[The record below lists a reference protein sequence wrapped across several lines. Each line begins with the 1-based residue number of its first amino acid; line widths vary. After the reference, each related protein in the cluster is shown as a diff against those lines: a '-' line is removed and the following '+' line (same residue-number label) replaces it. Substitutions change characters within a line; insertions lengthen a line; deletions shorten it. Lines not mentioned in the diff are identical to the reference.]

1 MINARKCPDPPV
13 GAQTAPG
20 RGWTLAARRRPEEAQ
35 SGACAPPQGR
45 PTRPPPISRGRAH
58 LARVRARARARAA
71 ALAPAPAARVV
82 RLLLGVGGSVPMQAR
97 GSGGAPALHTGGQKA
112 RARARAFALRPFGLS
127 APSALA
133 ARRRPAGST
142 AAQRRRS
149 TRAPGGRFRRPVL
162 GGRGPRARHSAR
174 TRERRSERAN
184 WPVLTRPTVRRL
196 PIRGSSP
203 DAAGR
208 GYGGAARASG
218 AGWRRTISTGDQAAA
233 RPPGAPVGRCA
244 ARKTPLSRPPW
255 VDHPAFRHHGFA
267 TFRPLFCL
275 GRLGP
280 LLSFFE
286 KYNK

>member
-1 MINARKCPDPPV
+1 
-13 GAQTAPG
+13 
-20 RGWTLAARRRPEEAQ
+20 
-35 SGACAPPQGR
+35 
-45 PTRPPPISRGRAH
+45 
-58 LARVRARARARAA
+58 
-71 ALAPAPAARVV
+71 
-82 RLLLGVGGSVPMQAR
+82 MQAR
-97 GSGGAPALHTGGQKA
+97 GSGGAPALHTGGQEA
-112 RARARAFALRPFGLS
+112 RARARVFALRPFGLS

-218 AGWRRTISTGDQAAA
+218 AGWRRAISTGDQAAA

-244 ARKTPLSRPPW
+244 ARENTSLLGTLSRAPCVSPPRFQ
-255 VDHPAFRHHGFA
+255 HPQFFILPRLPRALEQA
-267 TFRPLFCL
+267 L
-275 GRLGP
+275 GLCWAC
-280 LLSFFE
+280 
-286 KYNK
+286 KAK